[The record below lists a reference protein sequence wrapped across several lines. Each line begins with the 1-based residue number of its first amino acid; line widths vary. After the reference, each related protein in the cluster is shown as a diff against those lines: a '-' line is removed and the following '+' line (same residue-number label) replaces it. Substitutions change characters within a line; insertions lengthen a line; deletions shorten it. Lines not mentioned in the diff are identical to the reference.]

1 VAENGATVVDDAK
14 PAQQVSNID
23 WRNPARLLLL
33 SLLVPV
39 TAAVGLDVWLA
50 TLPLL
55 TMAASLICIPL
66 ATLLV
71 VRSILAEFDRV
82 IEIVAPEQDDDPAI
96 ENDRNPGVMPEKPG
110 AAPDVSA

>member
-1 VAENGATVVDDAK
+1 MAENGATVVDDAK

-33 SLLVPV
+33 SLFVPV
-39 TAAVGLDVWLA
+39 TAAFGLDVWLA

-55 TMAASLICIPL
+55 TMAVSLICIPL

-71 VRSILAEFDRV
+71 VRSILAEFDR
-82 IEIVAPEQDDDPAI
+82 IIGMVAPVQDDDPAI
-96 ENDRNPGVMPEKPG
+96 ENDRNLGVMPEETG
-110 AAPDVSA
+110 AAPDASA